1 MTSDGS
7 LRRERSRRLVGA
19 GLDLRRPY
27 EVKGHRAFLLLEE
40 SLEGSGRS
48 SHPRAVVFLVVSR
61 PRPCPCP
68 FPPCPRPRP
77 FLSASPLQENLA
89 AVIHD
94 VFIQLHGPVVG
105 DEQTRVQPTREPLQ
119 RLVRHR
125 GAHRNDLWAA
135 ARLPE
140 RAASVGEPELR
151 EHRLEGASASLL
163 PDEVKFVHHDRA
175 QLSEPTLLRQAR
187 YRHRRLLDG
196 RHRHDLVPPRTAEGA
211 SERRAFGLAREC
223 ADRDGRAAISR
234 RPLSVHGR
242 EYLLEVFGLLVDE
255 RVEGKDEQGPSLSSA
270 PHQRLD
276 EKNLRNQTLPARC
289 RRTEHQVGPIGGRI
303 YGSTLPRVHRLD
315 ATFAESFDHGRRQ
328 AQVLQT

>member
-7 LRRERSRRLVGA
+7 FRRERSRRLVGA

-27 EVKGHRAFLLLEE
+27 EVKGHIAFLLLEE

-48 SHPRAVVFLVVSR
+48 SLPRAVVFLVV
-61 PRPCPCP
+61 
-68 FPPCPRPRP
+68 
-77 FLSASPLQENLA
+77 LSARPLQENLA

-94 VFIQLHGPVVG
+94 VFFKLHGPVVG

-125 GAHRNDLWAA
+125 GAHRHDLWAA
-135 ARLPE
+135 ARLAE

-151 EHRLEGASASLL
+151 EHRLEDASASLL
-163 PDEVKFVHHDRA
+163 ADEVKFVHHDRA

-196 RHRHDLVPPRTAEGA
+196 RHRHDLVLPRTAEGA

-242 EYLLEVFGLLVDE
+242 KYLLEVFGLLVDE

-270 PHQRLD
+270 THQRLD

-303 YGSTLPRVHRLD
+303 YGPTLPRVHRLD
-315 ATFAESFDHGRRQ
+315 ATFTESFDHGRWQ